1 MFLFGLTDD
10 VKSQN
15 SGVFMTK
22 DDLVMSRYLTAI
34 FRLVNLLSLSRV
46 VQQGLVVSV
55 WIELINPSMTHLA
68 NPNSEGIHW
77 H

>member
-10 VKSQN
+10 VKSPN

-68 NPNSEGIHW
+68 NPNSEGIHS

>member
-1 MFLFGLTDD
+1 MGD

-15 SGVFMTK
+15 

-34 FRLVNLLSLSRV
+34 FELVDLLSLSRV
-46 VQQGLVVSV
+46 VQQGLVASV
-55 WIELINPSMTHLA
+55 FIELTNHGMTHLA
-68 NPNSEGIHW
+68 NPNSKEIHW